1 MGYFPGA
8 SVPRPEPG
16 QPPFVRP
23 ASDAPDQIEFVPQ
36 EPTRWLGPKLLVLI
50 AVQVALSTK
59 FAEFF
64 DRRDVQTNLPGPRVP
79 EATPAAA
86 ERRSLGEN
94 DVGYDFTATEELW
107 LRYR

>member
-36 EPTRWLGPKLLVLI
+36 EPTRWLAPKLLVLI

-64 DRRDVQTNLPGPRVP
+64 DRRDAHTGILGPPGPDAPQLLRGQPVGVRWSLV
-79 EATPAAA
+79 ETA
-86 ERRSLGEN
+86 E
-94 DVGYDFTATEELW
+94 
-107 LRYR
+107 